1 MQREEEEEKPP
12 ISSRILEDATT
23 KEDPNFDRKLDLVT
37 AGARSYVREHM
48 LTKITPVNCQLII
61 SYILAMQTESSTLST
76 AYRITIVSKLVHLA
90 EFHHPK
96 SFRDMTRDDITLFLD
111 RLRKSEA
118 ADPLH
123 KWKGS
128 YNHDLTL
135 LIRFFKWLYYPDKPA
150 RQRIKKPDVIKNIA
164 QQNRREITT
173 YKPTDLWTEADDLL
187 FCKYCPSKRDRA
199 YHMVARDTA
208 IRPGGLLN
216 LKIKDI
222 VWKNTDSYQVGEIT
236 TRDKT
241 GVNTLPLIQSVPWL
255 KDWLANGHPF
265 PLVPDAI
272 VFCGSGKKNTGRKLQ
287 KGTLNVIYNN
297 YQKVIFPRLSQDPS
311 VPPEDKAR
319 IEELIKT
326 RKWTPYTR
334 RHTAITEK
342 SQTLSTPMLH
352 QYAGW
357 TPGSKMSA
365 KYIHYFGNE
374 VSNKLLEAA
383 GIKPESGS
391 ENNKKGILKPKVC
404 DNCKT
409 ANKPDAKIC
418 SNGKCRMILSYDAY
432 LEKEQEHTQV
442 KKEMEELRAEQA
454 RMKETMYGVIFSFMH
469 GSDGSSSKSS
479 KLKV

>member
-1 MQREEEEEKPP
+1 MQREEEEEKPAVYG
-12 ISSRILEDATT
+12 RIHPQTDD
-23 KEDPNFDRKLDLVT
+23 DPNLDRKLDLVVE
-37 AGARSYVREHM
+37 GARPHVREHM
-48 LTKITPVNCQLII
+48 LTRITVVNCKTII
-61 SYILAMQTESSTLST
+61 AYILALQAENNPSQ
-76 AYRITIVSKLVHLA
+76 AYRIHIVFILMQLA
-90 EFHHPK
+90 KFHNPK
-96 SFRDMTRDDITLFLD
+96 SFQDMTRDDIIQFLD
-111 RLRKSEA
+111 RLRKPESV
-118 ADPLH
+118 DPLH
-123 KWKGS
+123 KWQGS
-128 YNHDLTL
+128 YGNNLRIL
-135 LIRFFKWLYYPDKPA
+135 KPFF
-150 RQRIKKPDVIKNIA
+150 RQYLRMPDVVDNLA
-164 QQNRREITT
+164 PPRRKEITT

-199 YHMVARDTA
+199 YHMVARDVGV
-208 IRPGGLLN
+208 RPGGLLN
-216 LKIKDI
+216 LKMKDI
-222 VWKNTDSYQVGEIT
+222 VWKNTDSYQIAEIT
-236 TRDKT
+236 VRDKT
-241 GVNTLPLIQSVPWL
+241 GVHTVPIIQGVPWL

-265 PLVPDAI
+265 PSVQDAI

-297 YQKVIFPRLSQDPS
+297 YQKVIFPRLLQDPS
-311 VPPEDKAR
+311 VPAEDKAR

-342 SQTLSTPMLH
+342 SQTLSTPLLH

-469 GSDGSSSKSS
+469 GSDGGSSKSS